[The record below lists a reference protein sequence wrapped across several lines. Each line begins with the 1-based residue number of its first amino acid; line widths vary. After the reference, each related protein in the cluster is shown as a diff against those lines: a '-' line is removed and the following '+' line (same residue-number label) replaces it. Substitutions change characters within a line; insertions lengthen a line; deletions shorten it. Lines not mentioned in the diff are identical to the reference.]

1 MVTFTV
7 LEFIIGLGKLSSCQK
22 PVIGFLTC
30 EMRAVMV
37 GEVTLK
43 TLELNLPTKIVNP
56 SQY

>member
-1 MVTFTV
+1 MVTYTV
-7 LEFIIGLGKLSSCQK
+7 LEFIIGLGKLSSWQK
-22 PVIGFLTC
+22 PFIGFLTC